1 MAPCQDLCLHVGF
14 ILLIVILIIIV
25 LSKITI
31 KIKIMK

>member
-1 MAPCQDLCLHVGF
+1 MKIVLGF

-31 KIKIMK
+31 MIKIMK